1 MSLQE
6 SILFQLARLFY
17 RSELAH
23 SDEMKDALSSADAYA
38 DFRSQ
43 QSQIVLTAAATCGI
57 SLKNKTVVD
66 FGCFDGAITSKYVD
80 AGATHVYGVD
90 VDTDAIKAAQNRIAD
105 DRVTF
110 LESGVRQVPLEDNST
125 DLILCYDV
133 FEHVAYPDQILQEC
147 HRILRPGGQM
157 LIGTWGWYHPFAPH
171 LWSTMPVPW
180 AHVFVS
186 ERTLLRTCRRVCN
199 APWYQP
205 NMHDLD
211 AGGNRRTDKFTQET
225 ISTDYLNKYL
235 IRDFEKVFQAS
246 PFEFSMRL
254 QPFGSKYARWTKPL
268 LRIPFIRE
276 FFTAYLWVTLTKPEP
291 KVVSSRKSRRSEPA
305 ANGLQRPVISR

>member
-1 MSLQE
+1 MFLQE
-6 SILFQLARLFY
+6 TILFYLAKMLY
-17 RSELAH
+17 RAELGH
-23 SDEMKDALSSADAYA
+23 SDEMKNALSSSDSYA
-38 DFRSQ
+38 EFRSQ
-43 QSQIVLTAAATCGI
+43 QSQTVLSAAATCGI
-57 SLKNKTVVD
+57 TLKDKTVVD
-66 FGCFDGAITSKYVD
+66 FGCFDGAITSKYAD

-90 VDTDAIKAAQNRIAD
+90 VDTDAIKVARNRIQD

-110 LESGVRQVPLEDNST
+110 LESGVRRVPLEDNSA

-133 FEHVAYPDQILQEC
+133 FEHVAHPAEILQEC

-180 AHVFVS
+180 AHVFFS
-186 ERTLLRTCRRVCN
+186 ERTLLRTCRRVYN

-205 NMHDLD
+205 NMHDVNAD
-211 AGGNRRTDKFTQET
+211 GSRRTDKFTQET

-235 IRDFEKVFQAS
+235 IRDFEKVFQES

-268 LRIPFIRE
+268 LRLPFIRC
-276 FFTAYLWVTLTKPEP
+276 FFTAYLWVTLTKPERQATVP
-291 KVVSSRKSRRSEPA
+291 WKSRQPEFAGRGNQSPA
-305 ANGLQRPVISR
+305 SS